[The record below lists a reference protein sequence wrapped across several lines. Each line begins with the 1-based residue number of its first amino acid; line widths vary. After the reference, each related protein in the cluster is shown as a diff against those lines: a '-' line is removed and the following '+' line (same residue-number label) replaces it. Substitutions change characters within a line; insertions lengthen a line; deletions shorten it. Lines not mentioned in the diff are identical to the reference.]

1 MARITGKQLATHL
14 QLTGSL
20 SISGSLYGDGSN
32 LTGIGVPAGTISSSA
47 QVISSLPAGTI
58 SGSSQL
64 PSGIISGSTQLSYG
78 IISSSAQFDT
88 LTLPFTGSFTGS
100 FIGDGSSLTL
110 LPAQTEN
117 DFTTALKNKLDAI
130 EASADVTD
138 AANVLANLPNGVI
151 SGSSQLPSGL
161 VSGSTQLP
169 LGLIS
174 GSAQVI
180 AHLPAGT
187 ISGSIQVSHDDTTG
201 FVANEHI
208 DWTTDQGAT
217 NIHPGNYTDTNTT
230 YSITDG
236 ELSENNFTTTL
247 KNKLD
252 AIEASADVTD
262 ATNVL
267 ANLPAG
273 IISGSA
279 QISITESQISDLG
292 LYLTSVPAGTI
303 SGSSQ
308 MLTNLVGSDL
318 VVKTIT
324 AEEYVVSSSVTHMT
338 TSFSSGST
346 IFGDDI
352 LDTHQFTGSLYVSG
366 SLYGDGSNLTGVG
379 GAAGTISSS
388 AQLPSG
394 IISSSTQFDTL
405 TLPFTGSFTGSFAG
419 DGSGIISLPSQ
430 TENDFTTTLKNK
442 LDAIEASADVT
453 DAANVLANLP
463 SGTISGSAQLPSGI
477 ISGSTQF
484 DTLTFP
490 FTGSFTGSF
499 VGDGT
504 GITGISGASDENFTT
519 TLKNKLDAIEASAD
533 VTDAANVLA
542 NLPSGVISGST
553 QFDTITLPFT
563 GSFTGS
569 FAGDGSGI
577 TGISGASDENFTT
590 ALKNKLDGIEASA
603 DVTDAANVLANLPS
617 GVISG
622 SAQVDY
628 TSISNVSSGLI
639 SGSSQFNT
647 LTLPFT
653 GSFTG
658 SFKGDGSA
666 LISLPTQTEN
676 DFTTTLKNKLDAI
689 EAAADVT
696 DATNVAAAGALMDS
710 EVTSL
715 ALIKGLT
722 AASISGS
729 FTSLSSSIASD
740 VATNTAKVT
749 NVSTN
754 LTKTVSG
761 TGFSINSSDGDNVA
775 LSLADTDNWGLMSD
789 EMFDKLDGIEASAD
803 VTDATNVLA
812 SLPSGVVSSSAQI
825 DHDSTTN
832 FVANEHI
839 DWTTDQGATNIHS
852 GNYTDTN
859 TTYSVGDGGLSE
871 INFTSADNSKLDGIE
886 ALADVTDAA
895 NVLANLPANIIS
907 SSAQLPS
914 GLISGSTQFD
924 TLTLPFTGSFTGSFA
939 GDGSGLTSLPAQ
951 TANDFTTTLKNKLD
965 AIEASADV
973 TDATNVLANL
983 PSGIISG
990 STQLPANIIS
1000 SSAQLPSGI
1009 ISGSIQFNTLTLPF
1023 TGSFTGSFVG
1033 DGSLLTSLP
1042 AQTANDFTTTLKNKL
1057 DGIEALAD
1065 VTDATNVAA
1074 AGALMD
1080 SEVSALALIKGL
1092 TAASISGSFTSLSSS
1107 IASDVATNTAKV
1119 TNVSTNLS
1127 KTVSGTGFSI
1137 NSSDGDNVALS
1148 LADTDNWGLMSDEM
1162 FDKLDGIEALA
1173 DVTDTTNVL
1182 ANLPAGIISGSA
1194 QLPSGLIS
1202 GSIQFNTLTLP
1213 FTGSFTGSFVGDGS
1227 GITGIS
1233 GASDEN
1239 FTTTLKNKLDG
1250 IEALADV
1257 TDAANV
1263 LANLPAGII
1272 SGSAQLPSDIIS
1284 GSSQFDTLTL
1294 PFTGSF
1300 TGSFAGDGSGLTSL
1314 PSQTENDFTTT
1325 LKNKLDAIEASADVT
1340 DATNVLANLP
1350 AGIISGSTQVDHDS
1364 TTNFVANEHIDW
1376 TTDQGATN
1384 IHSGNYT
1391 DTNTTYSVT
1400 DGELSEN
1407 NFTTTLKNKLDAIE
1421 ASADVTDAANVL
1433 ANLPAN
1439 IISSSAQFDTITLPF
1454 TGSFTGSFQGTAE
1467 LIQGDVKISGGSL
1480 GVGVTANE
1488 TDGRIDASND
1498 IVAYS
1503 SSDKRWK
1510 TNIKIIESPL
1520 EKLQKLSGVEFDW
1533 IEDSKLHG
1541 NSGNDVGVIAQEVE
1555 LVLPQAV
1562 QTRDTG
1568 MKAVRYEKIIPLL
1581 IETIKEQ
1588 QKQIDDLKNK
1598 IG

>member
-628 TSISNVSSGLI
+628 TSISNVSSGII

-696 DATNVAAAGALMDS
+696 DATNVLANLPSGIISGSTQLPANIISSSAQLPSGIISGSTQFDTLTLPFTGSFTGSFVGDGSGITGISGASDENFTTTLKNKLDGIEALADVTDAANVLANLPAGIISGSAQLPSDIISGSSQLPNGIISGSTQLPSGLISGSIQFNTLTLPFTGSFTGSFVGDGSLLTSLPAQTANDFTTTLKNKLDGIEALADVTDAANVLANLPNGIISGSTQLPSGIISGSAQVIAQLPAGIISGSTQFDTLTLPFTGSFTGSFVGDGSLLTSLPAQTANDFTTTLKNKLDGIELLADVTDATNVAAAGALMDS
-710 EVTSL
+710 EL
-715 ALIKGLT
+715 ATIALVKALT
-722 AASISGS
+722 PTMISGS

-754 LTKTVSG
+754 LSKTVSG

-789 EMFDKLDGIEASAD
+789 EMFDKLDGIEALAD
-803 VTDATNVLA
+803 VTDTTNVLA

-895 NVLANLPANIIS
+895 NVLANLPAGIIS
-907 SSAQLPS
+907 GSAQLPS
-914 GLISGSTQFD
+914 GLISGSTQ
-924 TLTLPFTGSFTGSFA
+924 LP
-939 GDGSGLTSLPAQ
+939 
-951 TANDFTTTLKNKLD
+951 N
-965 AIEASADV
+965 
-973 TDATNVLANL
+973 
-983 PSGIISG
+983 GIISG
-990 STQLPANIIS
+990 STQLP
-1000 SSAQLPSGI
+1000 SGL

-1042 AQTANDFTTTLKNKL
+1042 
-1057 DGIEALAD
+1057 
-1065 VTDATNVAA
+1065 
-1074 AGALMD
+1074 
-1080 SEVSALALIKGL
+1080 
-1092 TAASISGSFTSLSSS
+1092 
-1107 IASDVATNTAKV
+1107 
-1119 TNVSTNLS
+1119 
-1127 KTVSGTGFSI
+1127 
-1137 NSSDGDNVALS
+1137 
-1148 LADTDNWGLMSDEM
+1148 
-1162 FDKLDGIEALA
+1162 
-1173 DVTDTTNVL
+1173 
-1182 ANLPAGIISGSA
+1182 
-1194 QLPSGLIS
+1194 
-1202 GSIQFNTLTLP
+1202 
-1213 FTGSFTGSFVGDGS
+1213 
-1227 GITGIS
+1227 
-1233 GASDEN
+1233 
-1239 FTTTLKNKLDG
+1239 
-1250 IEALADV
+1250 
-1257 TDAANV
+1257 
-1263 LANLPAGII
+1263 
-1272 SGSAQLPSDIIS
+1272 
-1284 GSSQFDTLTL
+1284 
-1294 PFTGSF
+1294 
-1300 TGSFAGDGSGLTSL
+1300 
-1314 PSQTENDFTTT
+1314 SQTENDFTTT

-1340 DATNVLANLP
+1340 DAANVLANLP
-1350 AGIISGSTQVDHDS
+1350 ANIISSSAQVDHDS

-1480 GVGVTANE
+1480 GVGVNANE

>member
-628 TSISNVSSGLI
+628 TSISNVSSGII

-696 DATNVAAAGALMDS
+696 DATNV
-710 EVTSL
+710 
-715 ALIKGLT
+715 
-722 AASISGS
+722 
-729 FTSLSSSIASD
+729 
-740 VATNTAKVT
+740 
-749 NVSTN
+749 
-754 LTKTVSG
+754 
-761 TGFSINSSDGDNVA
+761 
-775 LSLADTDNWGLMSD
+775 
-789 EMFDKLDGIEASAD
+789 
-803 VTDATNVLA
+803 
-812 SLPSGVVSSSAQI
+812 
-825 DHDSTTN
+825 
-832 FVANEHI
+832 
-839 DWTTDQGATNIHS
+839 
-852 GNYTDTN
+852 
-859 TTYSVGDGGLSE
+859 
-871 INFTSADNSKLDGIE
+871 
-886 ALADVTDAA
+886 
-895 NVLANLPANIIS
+895 
-907 SSAQLPS
+907 
-914 GLISGSTQFD
+914 
-924 TLTLPFTGSFTGSFA
+924 
-939 GDGSGLTSLPAQ
+939 
-951 TANDFTTTLKNKLD
+951 
-965 AIEASADV
+965 
-973 TDATNVLANL
+973 LANL

-1009 ISGSIQFNTLTLPF
+1009 ISGSTQF
-1023 TGSFTGSFVG
+1023 
-1033 DGSLLTSLP
+1033 D
-1042 AQTANDFTTTLKNKL
+1042 
-1057 DGIEALAD
+1057 
-1065 VTDATNVAA
+1065 
-1074 AGALMD
+1074 
-1080 SEVSALALIKGL
+1080 
-1092 TAASISGSFTSLSSS
+1092 
-1107 IASDVATNTAKV
+1107 
-1119 TNVSTNLS
+1119 
-1127 KTVSGTGFSI
+1127 
-1137 NSSDGDNVALS
+1137 
-1148 LADTDNWGLMSDEM
+1148 
-1162 FDKLDGIEALA
+1162 
-1173 DVTDTTNVL
+1173 
-1182 ANLPAGIISGSA
+1182 
-1194 QLPSGLIS
+1194 
-1202 GSIQFNTLTLP
+1202 TLTLP

-1272 SGSAQLPSDIIS
+1272 SGSAIRL
-1284 GSSQFDTLTL
+1284 
-1294 PFTGSF
+1294 
-1300 TGSFAGDGSGLTSL
+1300 
-1314 PSQTENDFTTT
+1314 
-1325 LKNKLDAIEASADVT
+1325 
-1340 DATNVLANLP
+1340 
-1350 AGIISGSTQVDHDS
+1350 
-1364 TTNFVANEHIDW
+1364 
-1376 TTDQGATN
+1376 
-1384 IHSGNYT
+1384 GN
-1391 DTNTTYSVT
+1391 
-1400 DGELSEN
+1400 
-1407 NFTTTLKNKLDAIE
+1407 
-1421 ASADVTDAANVL
+1421 
-1433 ANLPAN
+1433 
-1439 IISSSAQFDTITLPF
+1439 
-1454 TGSFTGSFQGTAE
+1454 GT
-1467 LIQGDVKISGGSL
+1467 K
-1480 GVGVTANE
+1480 
-1488 TDGRIDASND
+1488 RI
-1498 IVAYS
+1498 
-1503 SSDKRWK
+1503 
-1510 TNIKIIESPL
+1510 
-1520 EKLQKLSGVEFDW
+1520 G
-1533 IEDSKLHG
+1533 
-1541 NSGNDVGVIAQEVE
+1541 
-1555 LVLPQAV
+1555 
-1562 QTRDTG
+1562 
-1568 MKAVRYEKIIPLL
+1568 
-1581 IETIKEQ
+1581 TIKFR
-1588 QKQIDDLKNK
+1588 
-1598 IG
+1598 

>member
-1173 DVTDTTNVL
+1173 DVTD
-1182 ANLPAGIISGSA
+1182 
-1194 QLPSGLIS
+1194 
-1202 GSIQFNTLTLP
+1202 
-1213 FTGSFTGSFVGDGS
+1213 
-1227 GITGIS
+1227 
-1233 GASDEN
+1233 
-1239 FTTTLKNKLDG
+1239 
-1250 IEALADV
+1250 
-1257 TDAANV
+1257 
-1263 LANLPAGII
+1263 
-1272 SGSAQLPSDIIS
+1272 
-1284 GSSQFDTLTL
+1284 
-1294 PFTGSF
+1294 
-1300 TGSFAGDGSGLTSL
+1300 
-1314 PSQTENDFTTT
+1314 
-1325 LKNKLDAIEASADVT
+1325 
-1340 DATNVLANLP
+1340 ATNVLASLV
-1350 AGIISGSTQVDHDS
+1350 GTELVVKSIQH
-1364 TTNFVANEHIDW
+1364 
-1376 TTDQGATN
+1376 
-1384 IHSGNYT
+1384 NYT
-1391 DTNTTYSVT
+1391 SKFIGNPYD
-1400 DGELSEN
+1400 
-1407 NFTTTLKNKLDAIE
+1407 
-1421 ASADVTDAANVL
+1421 
-1433 ANLPAN
+1433 NL
-1439 IISSSAQFDTITLPF
+1439 I
-1454 TGSFTGSFQGTAE
+1454 
-1467 LIQGDVKISGGSL
+1467 
-1480 GVGVTANE
+1480 
-1488 TDGRIDASND
+1488 
-1498 IVAYS
+1498 Y
-1503 SSDKRWK
+1503 
-1510 TNIKIIESPL
+1510 
-1520 EKLQKLSGVEFDW
+1520 
-1533 IEDSKLHG
+1533 
-1541 NSGNDVGVIAQEVE
+1541 
-1555 LVLPQAV
+1555 
-1562 QTRDTG
+1562 
-1568 MKAVRYEKIIPLL
+1568 
-1581 IETIKEQ
+1581 
-1588 QKQIDDLKNK
+1588 
-1598 IG
+1598 

>member
-628 TSISNVSSGLI
+628 TSISNVSSGII

-696 DATNVAAAGALMDS
+696 DATNVLANLPSGIISGSTQLPANIISSSAQLPSGIISGSTQFDTLTLPFTGSFTGSFVGDGSGITGISGASDENFTTTLKNKLDGIEALADVTDAANVLANLPNGIISGSTQLPSGIISGSAQVIAQLPAGIISGSTQFDTLTLPFTGSFTGSFVGDGSLLTSLPAQTANDFTTTLKNKLDGIELLADVTDATNVAAAGALMDS
-710 EVTSL
+710 EL
-715 ALIKGLT
+715 ATIALVKALT
-722 AASISGS
+722 PTMISGS

-754 LTKTVSG
+754 LSKTVSG

-789 EMFDKLDGIEASAD
+789 EMFDKLDGIEALAD
-803 VTDATNVLA
+803 VTDTTNVLA

-895 NVLANLPANIIS
+895 NVLANLPAGIIS
-907 SSAQLPS
+907 GSAQLPS
-914 GLISGSTQFD
+914 GLISGSTQ
-924 TLTLPFTGSFTGSFA
+924 LP
-939 GDGSGLTSLPAQ
+939 
-951 TANDFTTTLKNKLD
+951 N
-965 AIEASADV
+965 
-973 TDATNVLANL
+973 
-983 PSGIISG
+983 GIISG
-990 STQLPANIIS
+990 STQLP
-1000 SSAQLPSGI
+1000 SGL

-1042 AQTANDFTTTLKNKL
+1042 
-1057 DGIEALAD
+1057 
-1065 VTDATNVAA
+1065 
-1074 AGALMD
+1074 
-1080 SEVSALALIKGL
+1080 
-1092 TAASISGSFTSLSSS
+1092 
-1107 IASDVATNTAKV
+1107 
-1119 TNVSTNLS
+1119 
-1127 KTVSGTGFSI
+1127 
-1137 NSSDGDNVALS
+1137 
-1148 LADTDNWGLMSDEM
+1148 
-1162 FDKLDGIEALA
+1162 
-1173 DVTDTTNVL
+1173 
-1182 ANLPAGIISGSA
+1182 
-1194 QLPSGLIS
+1194 
-1202 GSIQFNTLTLP
+1202 
-1213 FTGSFTGSFVGDGS
+1213 
-1227 GITGIS
+1227 
-1233 GASDEN
+1233 
-1239 FTTTLKNKLDG
+1239 
-1250 IEALADV
+1250 
-1257 TDAANV
+1257 
-1263 LANLPAGII
+1263 
-1272 SGSAQLPSDIIS
+1272 
-1284 GSSQFDTLTL
+1284 
-1294 PFTGSF
+1294 
-1300 TGSFAGDGSGLTSL
+1300 
-1314 PSQTENDFTTT
+1314 SQTENDFTTT

-1340 DATNVLANLP
+1340 DAANVLANLP
-1350 AGIISGSTQVDHDS
+1350 ANIISSSAQVDHDS

-1480 GVGVTANE
+1480 GVGVNANE